1 MATIKKAQNGAT
13 KDSTEYFKG
22 RAKDMARKSLYAE
35 AKGDKKLSNVY
46 MDAASKSSSDASRQ
60 ANKGK
65 KGYDKNGYPLKK
77 KMQTGGAVKTTK
89 KSVPMSV
96 AKKKVDSLNYDSA
109 TRRKAGM
116 ERTVGPKGYDDISK
130 KLMEGARKSD
140 SISKNWQR
148 GIEKAK
154 KAKGSKK

>member
-1 MATIKKAQNGAT
+1 
-13 KDSTEYFKG
+13 
-22 RAKDMARKSLYAE
+22 
-35 AKGDKKLSNVY
+35 
-46 MDAASKSSSDASRQ
+46 
-60 ANKGK
+60 
-65 KGYDKNGYPLKK
+65 
-77 KMQTGGAVKTTK
+77 MQTGGSVK

-109 TRRKAGM
+109 ARRKAGM

-130 KLMEGARKSD
+130 KLMDGARKSD